1 MTCPAS
7 NHPGREGKGTW
18 GPHLKGQGGTK
29 AIRGKLRWTSKKPL
43 DRGVPTA
50 TSTGCPLPVLSAQV
64 GRNCSPVVL
73 ETASESEERS
83 GDPKAPSS
91 GAADGL
97 ATRRLGMAR
106 PAGTNGPEASP
117 DQNTHAG
124 RPGS

>member
-83 GDPKAPSS
+83 GDPAEWEARLS
-91 GAADGL
+91 
-97 ATRRLGMAR
+97 RR
-106 PAGTNGPEASP
+106 
-117 DQNTHAG
+117 
-124 RPGS
+124 